1 MNDIES
7 LAASDSQSLIQ
18 GVLFR
23 DPDPP
28 SELID
33 LLENV
38 RDVWYLKP
46 SDSRAASGVVRHDI
60 FDARTSGAQRDTSNP
75 KLQGVALTI
84 SDQVLQDEY

>member
-7 LAASDSQSLIQ
+7 LAAPDSPSLIQ

-28 SELID
+28 PELID
-33 LLENV
+33 LLGNV
-38 RDVWYLKP
+38 RDVWYLNP
-46 SDSRAASGVVRHDI
+46 SASATASGVVRHDI
-60 FDARTSGAQRDTSNP
+60 LDARNSGTQGDTSSP

-84 SDQVLQDEY
+84 SDQVF